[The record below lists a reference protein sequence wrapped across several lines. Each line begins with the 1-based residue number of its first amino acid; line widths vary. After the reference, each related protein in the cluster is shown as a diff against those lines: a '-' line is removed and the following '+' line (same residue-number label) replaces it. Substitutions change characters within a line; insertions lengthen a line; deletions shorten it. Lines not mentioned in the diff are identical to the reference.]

1 MRSEAA
7 PIARPP
13 TERGT
18 ALQRVL
24 IPVDGSDSALRAA
37 THLIGLVHH
46 RAPPEI
52 HVLNV
57 QPPVMSGD
65 VSPAVTSEMVKH
77 TRLATG
83 EEILRRARGLLDRAG
98 VPYVASILFGVPAE
112 TIVRYVEDHDIDAIF
127 MGTRGMSAL
136 KNFLLGSVAT
146 KVVGSAQVPVTLVK

>member
-1 MRSEAA
+1 
-7 PIARPP
+7 
-13 TERGT
+13 
-18 ALQRVL
+18 
-24 IPVDGSDSALRAA
+24 
-37 THLIGLVHH
+37 
-46 RAPPEI
+46 
-52 HVLNV
+52 
-57 QPPVMSGD
+57 MSGD

-98 VPYVASILFGVPAE
+98 VPYVASILSGVPAE